1 MNYVNPVKSL
11 SGKQNSKTFSPTFV
25 LHACKATKCLFLTF
39 SLSSPLRLG
48 RYFLVLVIYTAKST
62 AHARHFSSTKSC
74 VYIESKTMSNPSNSA
89 DATRNHPAKVIVLK
103 NMVSW
108 LLTSTLA
115 YTRRRDYDIQLFFF
129 PLIYFINFS
138 CKFTF
143 ATLFFS
149 CWHAITMLIDK
160 LFTSTAS
167 SNHSNSIHRRIS
179 SRQQQVRS
187 MHRPHRFSISSHN
200 SCSAPLHQLSSS
212 N

>member
-115 YTRRRDYDIQLFFF
+115 YTRRRDYDIQLFFLSF
-129 PLIYFINFS
+129 DIFY
-138 CKFTF
+138 KFF
-143 ATLFFS
+143 LQIHFRDFVFF
-149 CWHAITMLIDK
+149 MLACDND
-160 LFTSTAS
+160 A
-167 SNHSNSIHRRIS
+167 N
-179 SRQQQVRS
+179 
-187 MHRPHRFSISSHN
+187 
-200 SCSAPLHQLSSS
+200 
-212 N
+212 